1 MNPGWI
7 LHACQQNEDYEAF
20 SEEGALSIKTMH
32 GFGSQYQV
40 GRQLL
45 GLNAGRYLILNAGQP
60 YTVQVPRGVE
70 SFCVFFSAELTR
82 DVYSSLSLPAETLL
96 EGARTLTPPEF
107 LARTFEQQDR
117 IAAGMKR
124 LRGLSS
130 MGNLFQEQKRAGMEQ
145 LLIELLTVH
154 HRVQTEMF
162 SYPATRQ
169 STRQEVYRRVH
180 RVRDFLE
187 ANLHQKITLE
197 DLAGVANM
205 TVFHLS
211 RAFKQVF
218 GAPPNAYLTLRR
230 MERARWLLK
239 HTPLTVLEV
248 TLDVGFESPTTFATT
263 FKKQYGV
270 SPSQYRS
277 QQV

>member
-7 LHACQQNEDYEAF
+7 LHARQPDEDYEAF

-70 SFCVFFSAELTR
+70 SFCLFFSAELTR
-82 DVYSSLSLPAETLL
+82 DVYSSLTLPIESLL
-96 EGARTLTPPEF
+96 EGTQTSDPPEF

-117 IAAGMKR
+117 IAAEMNHLRR
-124 LRGLSS
+124 LSALGHLS
-130 MGNLFQEQKRAGMEQ
+130 QELKRAGMER
-145 LLIELLTVH
+145 LLCELLTTH
-154 HRVQTEMF
+154 HRVQAEMYR
-162 SYPATRQ
+162 YPATRQ
-169 STRQEVYRRVH
+169 STRQEIYRRVH
-180 RVRDFLE
+180 RARDFLE
-187 ANLHQKITLE
+187 ANLHQKVTLE
-197 DLAGVANM
+197 DLAAVANM
-205 TVFHLS
+205 TVFHFS

-218 GAPPNAYLTLRR
+218 GSPPNAYLIHRR

-239 HTPLTVLEV
+239 HTPLSVLEV

-263 FKKQYGV
+263 FKKHTGV
-270 SPSQYRS
+270 TPSQFRS
-277 QQV
+277 RQR